1 MTYALDLDAQ
11 RREVQYPDGIPVRLR
26 GEQFLFPAELPA
38 KALDPLLSDDLDL
51 LGLLRDVLEATENPT
66 TATIVELIF
75 KRPHL
80 PRRFINAVYA
90 IHRLLLGDDEYER
103 LEALNPSFPDYVRL
117 TTGLARV
124 YGVDLGKLL
133 GLGSSS
139 ENGGETSSSTSAGT
153 TDSTPE
159 ASGVSPAN
167 AASSV

>member
-1 MTYALDLDAQ
+1 MAYALDLDAQ

-66 TATIVELIF
+66 TATIVELVF
-75 KRPHL
+75 KRPRL
-80 PRRFINAVYA
+80 PRRFIDAVYE
-90 IHRLLLGDDEYER
+90 IHRILLGEDEFER
-103 LEALNPSFPDYVRL
+103 LEGLSPSLSDFARL
-117 TTGLARV
+117 TIGLARV

-139 ENGGETSSSTSAGT
+139 ETSGETSKPTSADT
-153 TDSTPE
+153 TGSTPE
-159 ASGVSPAN
+159 ASGEPPET
-167 AASSV
+167 AASSA